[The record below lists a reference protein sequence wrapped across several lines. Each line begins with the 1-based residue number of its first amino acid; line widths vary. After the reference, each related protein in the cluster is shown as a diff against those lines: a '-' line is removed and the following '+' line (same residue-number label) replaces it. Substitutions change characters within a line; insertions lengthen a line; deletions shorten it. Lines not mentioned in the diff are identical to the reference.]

1 MPFCQASLAVPH
13 RLLVLRHEGC
23 SFISSLAFRYRK
35 TPFAV
40 LYRLRSI
47 TRATRFAC
55 ASTPFNER
63 PELQFELG
71 TDCAG
76 LPAQAFGALCPLR
89 RRFAEASSLIYGSAI
104 KTLLKPRKISEL
116 RISNRR

>member
-1 MPFCQASLAVPH
+1 M
-13 RLLVLRHEGC
+13 
-23 SFISSLAFRYRK
+23 
-35 TPFAV
+35 
-40 LYRLRSI
+40 

-89 RRFAEASSLIYGSAI
+89 RRFVEASSLIYGSAI
-104 KTLLKPRKISEL
+104 KTLRKPRKISEL

>member
-1 MPFCQASLAVPH
+1 MPFRQASLAVPH
-13 RLLVLRHEGC
+13 RSLVLRHEGR
-23 SFISSLAFRYRK
+23 SFISSGSRFRYRAK

-71 TDCAG
+71 TDC
-76 LPAQAFGALCPLR
+76 L
-89 RRFAEASSLIYGSAI
+89 S
-104 KTLLKPRKISEL
+104 
-116 RISNRR
+116 